1 MMTDDFINLHNLV
14 VHNLKNLN
22 PDELEIQIELKNGV
36 IIAEDAT
43 RLQLTDFGCYIIAE
57 DEIKAHFFTE
67 PKSIAFIPMHE
78 SVAEFMNA
86 DGEEKELTMGKKLQQ
101 PKSIIDLGGKYD
113 K

>member
-14 VHNLKNLN
+14 VHNLKDLN
-22 PDELEIQIELKNGV
+22 PDELEIQIELNNGV

-57 DEIKAHFFTE
+57 DEIKAYFFKE
-67 PKSIAFIPMHE
+67 PKSISFVPMHE
-78 SVAEFMNA
+78 TISEFMNS
-86 DGEEKELTMGKKLQQ
+86 DEEEKELKIGQKLQKTK
-101 PKSIIDLGGKYD
+101 PIIDLGGKYD